1 VSIGRGT
8 KTQFQIA
15 GMPLEGAGDYQFT
28 PVPMPG
34 AMDPPQKGK
43 LCYGFNLTS
52 VPVRQLGFSL
62 KYLLHFFNKIGK
74 NESFFSSPS
83 FFDKLAGT
91 DTLRK
96 QMLAGQSETQI
107 RASWEPALK
116 AYSKMRQNY
125 LLYK

>member
-1 VSIGRGT
+1 MT
-8 KTQFQIA
+8 T
-15 GMPLEGAGDYQFT
+15 
-28 PVPMPG
+28 
-34 AMDPPQKGK
+34 
-43 LCYGFNLTS
+43 

-62 KYLLHFFNKIGK
+62 KYLLYFFNKMGK
-74 NESFFSSPS
+74 SESFFKPI

-96 QMLAGQSETQI
+96 QMLAGQTETQI

-116 AYSKMRQNY
+116 AYTQMRLRY